1 VTVDSQGLIKVTHM
15 MNLQGG
21 PRPLGGTFQGVAA
34 FAETQRASNTN
45 AGVVRFISA
54 PEDVFGDE

>member
-1 VTVDSQGLIKVTHM
+1 M